1 MSISLTPVPHAR
13 PTSKPPSPVRPALK
27 LAVRLNPD
35 GSPLVLPPGHRDDGR
50 DKHAHGGAR
59 RLIPLIHPPRPLLA
73 PRADV
78 RGYHSVCNSTLNVRD
93 FRRRRRRSVPAMPAT
108 SRWGARGTR
117 GHRAGRCLQKL
128 PRLEQSAEGL
138 LSVERGRRRQRA
150 GGNASGGN
158 ASDACVQAG
167 SLDAA
172 EAAPQPRRGLAT
184 K

>member
-78 RGYHSVCNSTLNVRD
+78 RGYHSVCNSTLTVAATRVRD
-93 FRRRRRRSVPAMPAT
+93 FRRRRRRSESAAPTM
-108 SRWGARGTR
+108 SRWNAP
-117 GHRAGRCLQKL
+117 GRCHRSCGCRCAFKNKRL
-128 PRLEQSAEGL
+128 PDWNSAQTKRCPTPGG
-138 LSVERGRRRQRA
+138 SSRTNKRWRPSAPTTRWER
-150 GGNASGGN
+150 
-158 ASDACVQAG
+158 
-167 SLDAA
+167 
-172 EAAPQPRRGLAT
+172 
-184 K
+184 

>member
-73 PRADV
+73 PRTTG

-93 FRRRRRRSVPAMPAT
+93 FRRRRRRSVPAMPTT

-128 PRLEQSAEGL
+128 PRLEQSAV
-138 LSVERGRRRQRA
+138 SRARPSTPAGRR
-150 GGNASGGN
+150 NASGGN

-184 K
+184 R

>member
-78 RGYHSVCNSTLNVRD
+78 RGYHSVCNSTLTVAATACRGAYVIFAD
-93 FRRRRRRSVPAMPAT
+93 DADAARPRRRRRLVGMAWP
-108 SRWGARGTR
+108 
-117 GHRAGRCLQKL
+117 L
-128 PRLEQSAEGL
+128 PSIVRVSAL
-138 LSVERGRRRQRA
+138 
-150 GGNASGGN
+150 
-158 ASDACVQAG
+158 
-167 SLDAA
+167 
-172 EAAPQPRRGLAT
+172 

>member
-78 RGYHSVCNSTLNVRD
+78 RGYHSVCNSTLTVVLYVIFAD
-93 FRRRRRRSVPAMPAT
+93 DADAASLWRRRRLVGMSLAA
-108 SRWGARGTR
+108 AID
-117 GHRAGRCLQKL
+117 RAGVGALK
-128 PRLEQSAEGL
+128 
-138 LSVERGRRRQRA
+138 
-150 GGNASGGN
+150 
-158 ASDACVQAG
+158 
-167 SLDAA
+167 
-172 EAAPQPRRGLAT
+172 
-184 K
+184 